1 MEHDG
6 LEEFEDSALVRALR
20 APGTPEE
27 LAAEASFVAAY
38 RRSVPARGHGRVA
51 GRIAGR
57 VGVGGVALLA
67 GVTLTGGMAAAAYT
81 QRLPHPVQ
89 SIAHDAFGGVGV
101 PPARP
106 APPPTTAPERS
117 PSPDAGAPAS
127 APGDAPS
134 AGASGSGRTRDSA
147 SGDPAGEPPGATG
160 PVPPTG
166 APAGATA
173 GTDAASPG
181 ATSPT
186 TPDAS
191 DDPTD
196 GPSDGPSGTPTGG
209 VPGPAAARPT
219 SATVTT
225 SVRRVASGAQASV
238 TGVVLS
244 DGEPVP
250 DQEVWLLRRHS
261 GERWSRV
268 GSAATDAD
276 GSVIFATGPLEENTW
291 FRIRVDVD
299 RAEPSESSDDAAAGT
314 VLRSRQR
321 RIGVQPVLTLSSTGP
336 VVSAHVVGAEPGD
349 AVTISRRATDGRLV
363 RIGIRQLDAE
373 GYASH
378 DLSSYSGRVRV
389 LVRVLRTA
397 THAAVKRWITVRVPR
412 DPSPPPSP
420 TPSTSPSAEPAG
432 TAGSSTTSGS

>member
-1 MEHDG
+1 MSMEHDG

-38 RRSVPARGHGRVA
+38 RRSASARGHGRVA

-106 APPPTTAPERS
+106 APPPATAPEGRDE
-117 PSPDAGAPAS
+117 PDASASARATGDSPTSDATASDSARSSAGGAPA
-127 APGDAPS
+127 GTTPS
-134 AGASGSGRTRDSA
+134 PS
-147 SGDPAGEPPGATG
+147 G
-160 PVPPTG
+160 PVPPSDLPTG
-166 APAGATA
+166 APSAATGA
-173 GTDAASPG
+173 TDAASPSATAPATPG
-181 ATSPT
+181 AGG
-186 TPDAS
+186 
-191 DDPTD
+191 
-196 GPSDGPSGTPTGG
+196 GPSGG
-209 VPGPAAARPT
+209 VPGDPAARPT
-219 SATVTT
+219 SATVTA
-225 SVRRVASGAQASV
+225 SARRVTSGGQASV

-250 DQEVWLLRRHS
+250 GQEVWLLRRHA

-268 GSAATDAD
+268 ASATTDAE
-276 GSVIFATGPLEENTW
+276 GTATFATGPLEENAW
-291 FRIRVDVD
+291 FRVRVDVED
-299 RAEPSESSDDAAAGT
+299 TETAGEDVAGS
-314 VLRSRQR
+314 VLRSRPR

-336 VVSAHVVGAEPGD
+336 VVSARVVGAEPGD
-349 AVTISRRATDGRLV
+349 AVTISRRAADGRLV

-373 GYASH
+373 GHASH

-397 THAAVKRWITVRVPR
+397 THVAVKRWITVRVPR
-412 DPSPPPSP
+412 DPSPPPAP
-420 TPSTSPSAEPAG
+420 TPSTSPSGEPSG
-432 TAGSSTTSGS
+432 SAGSSTTTGS